1 MIEWTDKFSVDV
13 SIIDEE
19 HKTLIDIFN
28 KAIIAYEHNDNI
40 EETKDILNDMIEYT
54 SMHFLTEESY
64 MLKSKF
70 PEYQS
75 HRNEHLDFT
84 NKTIMS
90 YHDLISGD
98 NQKAN
103 KVLDYLKQWLAYH
116 IQVTDKQYIDYFK
129 KNGLK

>member
-1 MIEWTDKFSVDV
+1 MIEWTDKFSVNV

-19 HKTLIDIFN
+19 HKKLIDILN
-28 KAIIAYEHNDNI
+28 KVIIANEHNDNI
-40 EETKDILNDMIEYT
+40 EETKDILNDMIKYT
-54 SMHFLTEESY
+54 SMHFLTEETY

-70 PEYQS
+70 PECQS

-98 NQKAN
+98 NQIAN
-103 KVLDYLKQWLAYH
+103 KVLYYLKQWFVNH
-116 IQVTDKQYIDYFK
+116 IQVTDKKYIDCFK
-129 KNGLK
+129 NNGLN

>member
-1 MIEWTDKFSVDV
+1 MIEWADKFSVDV

-19 HKTLIDIFN
+19 HKKLIDILN
-28 KAIIAYEHNDNI
+28 RAIIANEHNNNI

-54 SMHFLTEESY
+54 SMHFLTEETY
-64 MLKSKF
+64 MLKFKF

-75 HRNEHLDFT
+75 HRNEHLNFT

-98 NQKAN
+98 KQIAN
-103 KVLDYLKQWLAYH
+103 KVLYYLKQRLVNH
-116 IQVTDKQYIDYFK
+116 IQVTDKKYIDCFK
-129 KNGLK
+129 NNGPN

>member
-1 MIEWTDKFSVDV
+1 MIEWTGKFSVDV

-19 HKTLIDIFN
+19 HKKLIDILN

-54 SMHFLTEESY
+54 SKHFLTEESY

-84 NKTIMS
+84 NKIIMS

-98 NQKAN
+98 NQIAN
-103 KVLDYLKQWLAYH
+103 KVLDYLKQWLADH

>member
-1 MIEWTDKFSVDV
+1 MIEWTGKFSVDV

-19 HKTLIDIFN
+19 HKKLIDILN
-28 KAIIAYEHNDNI
+28 KAIIANEHNDNI
-40 EETKDILNDMIEYT
+40 EETKDMLNDMIEYT
-54 SMHFLTEESY
+54 SMHFLTEETY

-84 NKTIMS
+84 NKIIMS

-98 NQKAN
+98 NQIAN
-103 KVLDYLKQWLAYH
+103 KVLDYLKQWLADH